1 MWPSS
6 TSPDTASRA
15 RAFMIAPRAGTTYA
29 LIAGLIVTAGVVTW
43 WVLPV
48 YERPAAAGAAATT
61 SGSAIIAPLAATRTT
76 PAAAAA
82 PAPVS
87 PRAVS
92 ARGEGVDT
100 IEQDQRQVAK
110 VTRGLTANPGGGIL
124 VESIPPGSVAS
135 QLRVQAGDVIVSI
148 NGDAVTSPEEFARI
162 YREQGLP
169 RQMTVIH
176 NGREM
181 HRH

>member
-1 MWPSS
+1 MRPSS
-6 TSPDTASRA
+6 TSRDTARRA
-15 RAFMIAPRAGTTYA
+15 HAFMNAPRAGPTYA
-29 LIAGLIVTAGVVTW
+29 LIAGLIVAAGIVTW

-48 YERPAAAGAAATT
+48 YQRPAAGGAAATT
-61 SGSAIIAPLAATRTT
+61 SRPAIIAPPAATGTT
-76 PAAAAA
+76 PAAAPA
-82 PAPVS
+82 PAS
-87 PRAVS
+87 PGAVS
-92 ARGEGVDT
+92 ARGELVDT
-100 IEQDQRQVAK
+100 NEQDQRQVAK
-110 VTRGLTANPGGGIL
+110 ITRGLIANPGGGIL

-148 NGDAVTSPEEFARI
+148 NGDAVTSPQEFARI
-162 YREQGLP
+162 FREQGLP

>member
-6 TSPDTASRA
+6 TSPDTARRA
-15 RAFMIAPRAGTTYA
+15 HAFMNAPRAGTTYA
-29 LIAGLIVTAGVVTW
+29 LIAGLIVSAGVVTW
-43 WVLPV
+43 FVLPV
-48 YERPAAAGAAATT
+48 YERPAAGGAGATT
-61 SGSAIIAPLAATRTT
+61 SGPAIVVPPVATRTT
-76 PAAAAA
+76 PAAASA
-82 PAPVS
+82 PAPMS
-87 PRAVS
+87 PKAAS
-92 ARGEGVDT
+92 ARGAGVDT
-100 IEQDQRQVAK
+100 IELDQRQVAK

-124 VESIPPGSVAS
+124 VESMPPGSVAS
-135 QLRVQAGDVIVSI
+135 QLRVQAGDVIVSV
-148 NGDAVTSPEEFARI
+148 NGHAVTSPEEFARI

>member
-6 TSPDTASRA
+6 TSPDTTRRA
-15 RAFMIAPRAGTTYA
+15 HAFMNAPRAGTTYA

-48 YERPAAAGAAATT
+48 YERPAAGGAAATT
-61 SGSAIIAPLAATRTT
+61 PGPAIIAPPAATRTT

-92 ARGEGVDT
+92 ARGEVVDT
-100 IEQDQRQVAK
+100 IDQDQRQVAK
-110 VTRGLTANPGGGIL
+110 VTRGLTANPDGGIL
-124 VESIPPGSVAS
+124 VESTPPGSVAS